1 MPTSM
6 NFEHLRANHQ
16 KLAELGAYA
25 ETYAVTDPQ
34 SSMVK
39 LRCFVEL
46 IVGHI
51 YNELRLPVT
60 PGASIYDKLTSGAFT
75 AVVDKVILEKFD
87 AIRRGGNKAAHEGYT
102 NQHDAQWLVK
112 EAYFI
117 GCWFYMAHLG
127 GKRENCPIFTPVENA
142 PRDNESKAEFKRK
155 NKALQQKIS
164 AHDVQLQK
172 ALDELKASQEAQELT
187 EQENAKLK
195 LVVDQ
200 VKSDKLKSN
209 TLQLKATF
217 DFNEAETRDRIID
230 AELRSYGWD
239 VSLDEENTDDV
250 AKEYKV
256 TGQPTATGVGY
267 CDYVLWDDNG
277 KSLAVIEAKRTR
289 VSAQAGREQ
298 AKLYADAL
306 EQEFN
311 QRPVIFYTNGF
322 DIWMWDDAQKY
333 PPRKLY
339 GYYSKDSLR
348 YQITQRTLRKN
359 LNETPIDI
367 EVAGRL
373 YQMETITRVSERF
386 SDKHRKALIV
396 QATGTGKTRVSIALT
411 KRLLDANWAKRVL
424 FLCDRKELR
433 KQASNA
439 FNEFTSEP
447 LHVVGKSKKAN
458 ASNAR
463 VYIATY
469 PGMMGLYEQFDVGYF
484 DLIIADESHRSI
496 YNKFGDIFKYFDA
509 LQVGL
514 TATPVEMVSRST
526 CELFGCDYKLPTANY
541 PLETAIE
548 ENNLVPFKVVSHTT
562 KFLRDGIQGS
572 SLSDEQIAQ
581 LEEQGI
587 DPNTLEF
594 DAKSVDKAIFNKDT
608 NRAIIKNLM
617 EKGIR
622 DIDGQLPGKTIVF
635 ARSIKHAELIAELF
649 DEMYPDLGGNFCR
662 VIHSKF
668 ERADELIDNF
678 KSSEK
683 PEQEITIAV
692 SVDMLDTGIDVPECV
707 NLVFAKPIKSKV
719 KFWQMVGRGT
729 RLCEGLYGQDK
740 NGKPI
745 NKSHFLIFDHWEN
758 FAYFEEEPEEVDP
771 VQAKSLSQKLFEARL
786 KLAEKALQKAEMHT
800 FTMAIPLIKADIAS
814 LNDKTIAIRDKWK
827 VKAQLNDEK
836 TLSQFSPDTKT
847 LLFNVMA
854 PLMQWKNIKG
864 ESDALRL
871 DLQIAELQLL
881 TITQPTQIDVAK
893 IELLNKVSQLSMHLN
908 EVRAKNA
915 AINEIQ
921 QDSYWQNVTVSSL
934 EQSRLQLRGIIHL
947 RDKQTAPPEA
957 PTPIID
963 VKEDAAEY
971 IISERKTKI
980 VTIDYKIFSQ
990 QVEKSLAPLFETNS
1004 VLQKIRQGKAV
1015 TEEEVE
1021 QLNALVHTQNPA
1033 IDLKTL
1039 QEFYPESSASLD
1051 QILRTLVGMDA
1062 PAIEQT
1068 FMEFVQQIHT
1078 HVTAKQQRF
1087 IGMLKNHLIRYGAI
1101 EISQLYE
1108 APFTSIHDEGLD
1120 GVFNPEQADV
1130 IATFVEQFNVPL
1142 GGKASSVNKQ
1152 ITL

>member
-1 MPTSM
+1 M
-6 NFEHLRANHQ
+6 NFEYLREHHKQ
-16 KLAELGAYA
+16 LAELGAYA
-25 ETYAVTDPQ
+25 EKYAVTDPQ
-34 SSMVK
+34 SAMVK

-46 IVGHI
+46 IVGHV

-60 PGASIYDKLTSGAFT
+60 PNANIYDKLTSGSFT
-75 AVVDKVILEKFD
+75 SVVDQIILEKFH

-117 GCWFYMAHLG
+117 GCWFYMAHLA
-127 GKRENCPIFTPVENA
+127 GKREDCPAFISVENA
-142 PRDNESKAEFKRK
+142 PRDNETKAEFKRK
-155 NKALQQKIS
+155 NKVLQEKLS
-164 AHDVQLQK
+164 SHDAQLQI
-172 ALDELKASQEAQELT
+172 ALNELKAAQEAQALIQ
-187 EQENAKLK
+187 QENAKLK

-200 VKSDKLKSN
+200 VKTDKLKYN
-209 TLQLKATF
+209 TQKLKSTF
-217 DFNEAETRDRIID
+217 DFNETETRERLID

-239 VSLDEENTDDV
+239 VSLGEENTDDV
-250 AKEYKV
+250 AKEYQV
-256 TGQPTATGVGY
+256 TGQPTATGIGY

-277 KSLAVIEAKRTR
+277 KPLAVVEAKRAR

-306 EQEFN
+306 EKEFN

-322 DIWMWDDAQKY
+322 DIWLWDDAQKY

-348 YQITQRTLRKN
+348 YQIAQRSLRKN

-458 ASNAR
+458 ATNAR
-463 VYIATY
+463 IYIATY

-562 KFLRDGIQGS
+562 KFLRDGIQGA

-587 DPNTLEF
+587 DPNELEF

-608 NRAIIKNLM
+608 NRAIIRNLM

-662 VIHSKF
+662 VIHSKY

-678 KSSEK
+678 KGSEK

-740 NGKPI
+740 NGRTI
-745 NKSHFLIFDHWEN
+745 DKSHFLIFDHWEN
-758 FAYFEEEPEEVDP
+758 FAYFEQEPEEIDP
-771 VQAKSLSQKLFEARL
+771 IQSKSLSQKLFEARL
-786 KLAEKALQKAEMHT
+786 KLAEKSLQKAEMDT
-800 FTMAIPLIKADIAS
+800 FKMVIPLIKADIAS
-814 LNDKTIAIRDKWK
+814 LNDNTIAIRDNWK

-836 TLSQFSPDTKT
+836 ILNQFAPDTKA
-847 LLFNVMA
+847 LLFDVMA
-854 PLMQWKNIKG
+854 PLMQWKHIKG
-864 ESDALRL
+864 ESEALRL

-893 IELLNKVSQLSMHLN
+893 TELLNKVWLLSMHLN
-908 EVRAKNA
+908 EVRAKST
-915 AINEIQ
+915 AIKLIQ
-921 QDSYWQNVTVSSL
+921 QDTYWQNVTVENL

-947 RDKQTAPPEA
+947 RDKLKIMPPI

-963 VKEDAAEY
+963 IKENPAEF
-971 IISERKTKI
+971 ITSERKTTI
-980 VTIDYKIFSQ
+980 VTIDYKIYSQ
-990 QVEKSLAPLFETNS
+990 QVEKTLKPLFETNS

-1015 TEEEVE
+1015 TKEEID

-1051 QILRTLVGMDA
+1051 QILRTIVGMDA
-1062 PAIEQT
+1062 AAIEQT
-1068 FMEFVQQIHT
+1068 FTKFVQEIHT

-1087 IGMLKNHLIRYGAI
+1087 ISMLKSHLIRYGAI
-1101 EISQLYE
+1101 KIDQLYE

-1120 GVFNPEQADV
+1120 GVFTSEQADV

-1142 GGKASSVNKQ
+1142 GGKANSVNKQ
-1152 ITL
+1152 ITLCL